1 MGVSCHKRV
10 QLIFTAY
17 LTGLLESSDSERRNE
32 QENGSMLGHS
42 HCSYVAWRPQ
52 LWAAHHH
59 RKRILDPHN
68 RRAAIDTFGFEVQ
81 TNAAGMQIFGG
92 RAFDLTG
99 ATGLVTAFR
108 ATTDIN
114 GLATISSGRTNAKWN
129 FTAESGR
136 APGRRFWRRGLPRQS
151 NSSHHQNVSPFAIS
165 PSGVDGNSPAAVTLS
180 GSGISTAYGT
190 PQAWIIDADV
200 NMCSRSM
207 LWPLQVMAVG

>member
-1 MGVSCHKRV
+1 
-10 QLIFTAY
+10 
-17 LTGLLESSDSERRNE
+17 
-32 QENGSMLGHS
+32 MLGHS

-129 FTAESGR
+129 FTAESG
-136 APGRRFWRRGLPRQS
+136 PC
-151 NSSHHQNVSPFAIS
+151 
-165 PSGVDGNSPAAVTLS
+165 SGQT
-180 GSGISTAYGT
+180 
-190 PQAWIIDADV
+190 
-200 NMCSRSM
+200 
-207 LWPLQVMAVG
+207 